1 MLHSPAVS
9 FLEMFRCCS
18 CFSYARL
25 ATRRVYKTGLLGP
38 TPCQRLSTNFQPT
51 SNNSSFIV
59 SFSMCFL
66 ISKPASIANLI
77 SHWDG
82 HIGKS
87 DRDLLLD
94 NSTFRLQA
102 LVEYMYPENR
112 VSFNLGCSK

>member
-1 MLHSPAVS
+1 
-9 FLEMFRCCS
+9 
-18 CFSYARL
+18 
-25 ATRRVYKTGLLGP
+25 
-38 TPCQRLSTNFQPT
+38 
-51 SNNSSFIV
+51 
-59 SFSMCFL
+59 MCFL

-102 LVEYMYPENR
+102 LVEYMYPESR